1 MREIVF
7 LNGEFIDKEKAYI
20 SPDDRGFYFAD
31 GVYEVI
37 RCFKGNFFC
46 FEEHMERLKRS
57 LSEIKIN
64 FKGIDTLY
72 SICKNLISQNNLEGQ
87 YSDIYLQITRGVHR
101 RMHSFPVENVSP
113 TVYIYAYER
122 KPSVNDLKRGVKA
135 ITRPDIRW
143 LRCDI
148 KSVSLL
154 PNTLLFQ
161 EANEENA
168 RECILIRNG
177 VVTEASHS
185 NVLGVKTNVVFTH
198 PDCNL
203 ILPGITKKVVFNICK
218 DLGIYIKESSIR
230 EVDIY
235 ELDELFIIGT
245 GNDIT
250 PVVRLN
256 NKVINNGFPGTVTRQ
271 IQREYFR
278 ITYKKLGGETNL
290 WF

>member
-1 MREIVF
+1 MKETVF
-7 LNGEFIDKEKAYI
+7 LNGEFVSKKKAFI

-46 FEEHMERLKRS
+46 FEEHIERLGKS
-57 LSEIKIN
+57 LSKTRIN
-64 FKGIDTLY
+64 YKGIGNLY
-72 SICKNLISQNNLEGQ
+72 SVCKSLISQNDLEKT
-87 YSDIYLQITRGVHR
+87 YADVYIQITRGAHKR
-101 RMHSFPVENVSP
+101 THSFPENDISP
-113 TVYIYAYER
+113 TVYIHAYER
-122 KPSVNDLKRGVKA
+122 IPAVNDLKRGIKA

-161 EANEENA
+161 EANEEEA
-168 RECILIRNG
+168 GECIFIRDG
-177 VVTEASHS
+177 VITEASHS
-185 NVLGVKTNVVFTH
+185 NVLGVKTNVIFTH

-203 ILPGITKKVVFNICK
+203 ILPGITKMIIFEICR
-218 DLGIYIKESSIR
+218 DLGIYIKESPIR
-230 EVDIY
+230 EKDMY
-235 ELDELFIIGT
+235 ELDELFIVGT
-245 GNDIT
+245 GNDVM

-256 NKVINNGFPGTVTRQ
+256 NNTINNGIPGAVTRL

-278 ITYKKLGGETNL
+278 ITYNKLGGEKDL

>member
-1 MREIVF
+1 MRKIVF
-7 LNGEFIDKEKAYI
+7 LNGDFVDKEKAYI

-46 FEEHMERLKRS
+46 FTEHMERLKRS
-57 LSEIKIN
+57 LSEIRIK
-64 FKGIDTLY
+64 FKGITTLY
-72 SICKNLISQNNLEGQ
+72 SICKDLISKNNLEEK
-87 YSDIYLQITRGVHR
+87 YADVYLQITRGVYQ
-101 RMHSFPVENVSP
+101 RMHSFPAEDIAP
-113 TVYIYAYER
+113 TVYICAYER

-143 LRCDI
+143 LHCDI

-168 RECILIRNG
+168 AECIFIKDG

-185 NVLGVKTNVVFTH
+185 NVLGIKTNVVFTH

-203 ILPGITKKVVFNICK
+203 ILSGITKKVVFKICK
-218 DLGIYIKESSIR
+218 ELGIYIKESPIR
-230 EVDIY
+230 EKDIY
-235 ELDELFIIGT
+235 ELDELFIAGT
-245 GNDIT
+245 GNDIM
-250 PVVRLN
+250 PVVQVN
-256 NKVINNGFPGTVTRQ
+256 NKVISNGIPGKVTRQ

-278 ITYKKLGGETNL
+278 ITYKELGGETNL

>member
-7 LNGEFIDKEKAYI
+7 LNGKFIDKVKAYI

-57 LSEIKIN
+57 LSEIRID

-72 SICKNLISQNNLEGQ
+72 SICKNLISQNNLEGK
-87 YSDIYLQITRGVHR
+87 YADIYLQITRGVNR
-101 RMHSFPVENVSP
+101 RMHSFPAKNVSP
-113 TVYIYAYER
+113 TIYIYAYER
-122 KPSVNDLKRGVKA
+122 KPSIDDMKRGVKA

-143 LRCDI
+143 LHCDI

-168 RECILIRNG
+168 GECILIRDG

-203 ILPGITKKVVFNICK
+203 ILSGITKMVVFKICK
-218 DLGIYIKESSIR
+218 DLGIYVKESPIR
-230 EVDIY
+230 ELDIY
-235 ELDELFIIGT
+235 KLDELFVIGT
-245 GNDIT
+245 GNDIM
-250 PVVRLN
+250 PVVQLN
-256 NKVINNGFPGTVTRQ
+256 NKVINNGIPGMVTRQ

>member
-7 LNGEFIDKEKAYI
+7 LNGEFIAKEKAYI
-20 SPDDRGFYFAD
+20 SPDDRGFIFAD

-57 LSEIKIN
+57 LSETRIDFKDIN
-64 FKGIDTLY
+64 TLF
-72 SICKNLISQNNLEGQ
+72 SICKNLISQNNLEGK
-87 YSDIYLQITRGVHR
+87 YADIYLQITRGVYR
-101 RMHSFPVENVSP
+101 RMHSFPVEDISP

-122 KPSVNDLKRGVKA
+122 KPSVNDLKRGIKA

-143 LRCDI
+143 LHCDI

-154 PNTLLFQ
+154 PNILLFQ

-168 RECILIRNG
+168 KECIFIRDG
-177 VVTEASHS
+177 SVTEASHS

-203 ILPGITKKVVFNICK
+203 ILAGITKMVVFKICN
-218 DLGIYIKESSIR
+218 DLGIYIKESPIR
-230 EVDIY
+230 EEDIY
-235 ELDELFIIGT
+235 ELDEIFIVGT
-245 GNDIT
+245 GNDIM
-250 PVVRLN
+250 PVVQLN
-256 NKVINNGFPGTVTRQ
+256 NKVINNGIPGAVTRQ

-278 ITYKKLGGETNL
+278 ITYKELGGETNL

>member
-1 MREIVF
+1 MRKIVF
-7 LNGEFIDKEKAYI
+7 LNGDFIDKEKAYI

-37 RCFKGNFFC
+37 RCFRGNFFY
-46 FEEHMERLKRS
+46 FAEHMERLKRS
-57 LSEIKIN
+57 LSEIKIK
-64 FKGIDTLY
+64 FKGITTLY
-72 SICKNLISQNNLEGQ
+72 SICKNLISQNNLEEK
-87 YSDIYLQITRGVHR
+87 YADIYLQITRGVYK
-101 RMHSFPVENVSP
+101 RMHSFPAEAIPP
-113 TVYIYAYER
+113 TVYICAYER

-143 LRCDI
+143 LHCDI

-168 RECILIRNG
+168 KECIFIKDG
-177 VVTEASHS
+177 VITEASHS
-185 NVLGVKTNVVFTH
+185 NVLGIKTNVIFTH

-203 ILPGITKKVVFNICK
+203 ILPGITKKVVFKICK
-218 DLGIYIKESSIR
+218 ELGIYIKESPIR
-230 EVDIY
+230 EKDIY
-235 ELDELFIIGT
+235 ELDELFIAGT
-245 GNDIT
+245 GNDIM
-250 PVVRLN
+250 PVVKIN
-256 NKVINNGFPGTVTRQ
+256 NKAISNGTPGKVTRQ

-278 ITYKKLGGETNL
+278 ITYKELGGETNL

>member
-1 MREIVF
+1 MKEIVF
-7 LNGEFIDKEKAYI
+7 LNNEFIDKEKAHI

-46 FEEHMERLKRS
+46 FEDHMERLKRS
-57 LSEIKIN
+57 LSETRIN
-64 FKGIDTLY
+64 FKGIDTLF
-72 SICKNLISQNNLEGQ
+72 SVCKNLVSQNNLEGK
-87 YSDIYLQITRGVHR
+87 YADIYLQITRGVHR
-101 RMHSFPVENVSP
+101 RTHNFPAGDISP

-122 KPSVNDLKRGVKA
+122 NPSVKDMKRGVKA

-143 LRCDI
+143 LHCDI

-154 PNTLLFQ
+154 PNILLFQ
-161 EANEENA
+161 EASEKNA
-168 RECILIRNG
+168 KECIFIRNG

-185 NVLGVKTNVVFTH
+185 NVLAVKTNVVFTH

-203 ILPGITKKVVFNICK
+203 ILAGITKNVVFKICK
-218 DLGIYIKESSIR
+218 DLGIYIKESPIR
-230 EVDIY
+230 EEDIY
-235 ELDELFIIGT
+235 ELNELFVVGT
-245 GNDIT
+245 GNDIL
-250 PVVRLN
+250 PVVQLN
-256 NKVINNGFPGTVTRQ
+256 NKVINNGVPGAVTRQ

-278 ITYKKLGGETNL
+278 ITYKELGGETNL

>member
-1 MREIVF
+1 MGDIVY
-7 LNGEFIDKEKAYI
+7 LNGEFISRDKAYI

-46 FEEHMERLKRS
+46 FEEHMVRLKRS
-57 LSEIKIN
+57 LAETRISFKKITSLFSVCN
-64 FKGIDTLY
+64 D
-72 SICKNLISQNNLEGQ
+72 LIYKNNLEGK
-87 YSDIYLQITRGVHR
+87 YADIYLQITRGVQR
-101 RMHSFPVENVSP
+101 RKHGFPVNNIHP
-113 TVYIYAYER
+113 TVFIYTYEIM
-122 KPSVNDLKRGVKA
+122 PSVNEMKKGVKA

-143 LRCDI
+143 SRCDI

-161 EANEENA
+161 EAIEEKA
-168 RECILIRNG
+168 SECIFIRDG
-177 VVTEASHS
+177 VITEASHS

-203 ILPGITKKVVFNICK
+203 ILSGITKMVVFKICRY
-218 DLGIYIKESSIR
+218 LGIYIKETPIK
-230 EVDIY
+230 EADIY
-235 ELDELFIIGT
+235 GLDELFIVGT
-245 GNDIT
+245 GNEIL
-250 PVVRLN
+250 PVVQLN
-256 NKVINNGFPGTVTRQ
+256 DTVINKGTPGAVTRQ

-278 ITYKKLGGETNL
+278 ITYRELGGETNF